1 MSSAN
6 FSTLLD
12 MSSSKSFIYIKKSI
26 GPNIDPCGTPLKT
39 GFQFEISPST
49 ITQSPI
55 GRNIAVIRHRYAIYV
70 LDINVNHVLRQCLF
84 SQPELTGIAWCI
96 LELLRVS
103 NNEIDLPGFTKND
116 VNNMINALCT
126 C

>member
-1 MSSAN
+1 MTMY
-6 FSTLLD
+6 TLENHML
-12 MSSSKSFIYIKKSI
+12 SILEIYVNDNWYVFHGIINGNSDI
-26 GPNIDPCGTPLKT
+26 NSNLYVIL
-39 GFQFEISPST
+39 F
-49 ITQSPI
+49 

-103 NNEIDLPGFTKND
+103 NNEIDLPGFTKKR
-116 VNNMINALCT
+116 C
-126 C
+126 